1 MILDTMTLEELILE
15 IKTDFKEVRG
25 RWTKFLPKFKKI
37 IQKRTRYPWLWD
49 TTIKTRRYNEWYLS
63 FFADSKKEVNIVRP
77 SFTLCFTYQAIAAG
91 KDMMKLFFIMN
102 SNCCFFNNQK
112 GDNVR
117 GYCYDGMFL
126 GDWINENGG
135 IVKTFISRKEMKIN
149 QFTEYFE
156 LLKLWIIQDMFEIR
170 KGTSLSSSMT
180 KYIPETYF
188 DHEEWNKFLFER
200 GNQRLIKAS
209 EESNEIYRDN
219 ESEYRKCLKM
229 IDAVNQNRYDQEIN
243 Y

>member
-25 RWTKFLPKFKKI
+25 RRTKFLPKFKKI

-49 TTIKTRRYNEWYLS
+49 TTIKTRRYNEWYLPS
-63 FFADSKKEVNIVRP
+63 LLTAKKEVILSGLRL
-77 SFTLCFTYQAIAAG
+77 LCVLPTRDNLGLALWLIDGQVLLFFLRISLKRYGERCLKIHKDQAIAAG

-135 IVKTFISRKEMKIN
+135 IVKTFI
-149 QFTEYFE
+149 F
-156 LLKLWIIQDMFEIR
+156 
-170 KGTSLSSSMT
+170 
-180 KYIPETYF
+180 
-188 DHEEWNKFLFER
+188 
-200 GNQRLIKAS
+200 
-209 EESNEIYRDN
+209 
-219 ESEYRKCLKM
+219 
-229 IDAVNQNRYDQEIN
+229 
-243 Y
+243 

>member
-1 MILDTMTLEELILE
+1 MTLDNMTLEELILE

-25 RWTKFLPKFKKI
+25 RWNKFLPKFKKI

-77 SFTLCFTYQAIAAG
+77 SFTLCFTYQGQPWAGTVIDGQVLLFPSHFFERYGERCLKIHKDQAIAAG

-126 GDWINENGG
+126 GD
-135 IVKTFISRKEMKIN
+135 
-149 QFTEYFE
+149 
-156 LLKLWIIQDMFEIR
+156 
-170 KGTSLSSSMT
+170 
-180 KYIPETYF
+180 
-188 DHEEWNKFLFER
+188 
-200 GNQRLIKAS
+200 
-209 EESNEIYRDN
+209 
-219 ESEYRKCLKM
+219 
-229 IDAVNQNRYDQEIN
+229 
-243 Y
+243 